1 MPRGVSSSRKHER
14 KARRF
19 ALISA
24 ALPAYPHHPGYRT
37 STATATPG
45 TSQPPRRTES
55 SVAYLQAPA
64 RKDPRDPGYLQR
76 RQPPPGN
83 RWDFPV
89 PKFATAPTGESQGKP
104 DSPSTPR
111 KAPATPAPGH
121 RSLEEL
127 LNSPVWKLLPEIS
140 PLKPTPPR
148 PVHVV
153 SPQKTLGSL
162 RQRAVPRSLKKTFED
177 LFGDCSDL
185 DD

>member
-1 MPRGVSSSRKHER
+1 MYLNHGSRKRER
-14 KARRF
+14 KARRV
-19 ALISA
+19 ALIA
-24 ALPAYPHHPGYRT
+24 AAQPAYPHHPGYWT

-45 TSQPPRRTES
+45 TSHPSRRMES

-64 RKDPRDPGYLQR
+64 RKDLRDPGNLQR

-83 RWDFPV
+83 RWDLPV
-89 PKFATAPTGESQGKP
+89 PKFATAAAVESQGKP
-104 DSPSTPR
+104 ESPSTPR
-111 KAPATPAPGH
+111 KAPATPTPAH

-148 PVHVV
+148 SAPVA
-153 SPQKTLGSL
+153 SPLRTPGSL
-162 RQRAVPRSLKKTFED
+162 RQRAVPRSLKKEFEE